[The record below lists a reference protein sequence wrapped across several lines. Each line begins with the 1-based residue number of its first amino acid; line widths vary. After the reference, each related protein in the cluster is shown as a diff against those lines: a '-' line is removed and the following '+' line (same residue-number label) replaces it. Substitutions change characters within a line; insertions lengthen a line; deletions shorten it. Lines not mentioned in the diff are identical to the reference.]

1 MKRGDHGS
9 NAFLK
14 NLCPLSTE
22 VFYFN
27 FWVLKFQ
34 FGGEIKIFFA
44 FSPPFSSL
52 YTLFLLKNAPLI
64 CVLAVFS
71 HFLFYFHRHKQVC

>member
-34 FGGEIKIFFA
+34 FGGEIKFFFA

-64 CVLAVFS
+64 CVLAVFFS
-71 HFLFYFHRHKQVC
+71 FFVLFLPP